1 MGRRFLL
8 LVAVFFAFQAS
19 AAHALHPGHTGEAG
33 MARNVGSASAAYAK
47 TDHWLPMGDGVS
59 LAATLYR
66 PDGAPPQ
73 GGWPAVLV
81 LHGLGQDRSVTN
93 AVAEAHLAPN
103 GYVVLTVDARGHG
116 ASGGQSSLVGP
127 REVADYAAAL
137 QWLRLQ
143 PSVSDTRVGA
153 LGFSLGGGSVWK
165 LLTAPGTRLA
175 AAVPVTTW
183 TSLYDALLPQGLAK
197 SGLIAYFY
205 NLLPPERWD
214 PAVTTLR
221 DDALQGRNDAA
232 IRAFAAQRSVR
243 ADLGR
248 IRTPVFMLQGRRDY
262 AFDMQ
267 EALAA
272 FGRLRGPKRMYLGD
286 LGHAPSANPPAEQA
300 YYFGQIRMWFD
311 RFLKGQ
317 LNGIDRRPRIEL
329 APDPWRSR
337 TYQASQVPARRV
349 LRLTFRGRRTIDGL
363 GGKVVRTVAPTRR
376 LNETFGHAL
385 VSVKASTPTGWSHVV
400 AVLSAI
406 TPRGGEIVVSQGG
419 VPTTT
424 LRSTTRNLT
433 IRLLSQATTIPRG
446 SRFRLTLAGVST
458 AQNPSNLL
466 YLTGPEATSRVS
478 LGEAKVVVPVLRR
491 PVSR

>member
-1 MGRRFLL
+1 VGRRILL
-8 LVAVFFAFQAS
+8 LAAVFFAFQAS
-19 AAHALHPGHTGEAG
+19 AAHAFTKTEHTL
-33 MARNVGSASAAYAK
+33 
-47 TDHWLPMGDGVS
+47 TMGDGVT
-59 LAATLYR
+59 LAASLYT
-66 PDGAPPQ
+66 PPGSSPP
-73 GGWPAVLV
+73 GGWPAVLA
-81 LHGLGQDRSVTN
+81 LHGLWQNRSATN
-93 AVAEAHLAPN
+93 TIAEAHLAPH
-103 GYVVLTVDARGHG
+103 GYVVMTVDARGHG

-137 QWLRLQ
+137 QWLRLR
-143 PSVSDTRVGA
+143 PGVSDSRVGA

-183 TSLYDALLPQGLAK
+183 TSLYDALLPQGLVK
-197 SGLIAYFY
+197 SGLIAYFH

-221 DDALQGRNDAA
+221 NDAVQGRNDAA

-243 ADLGR
+243 GDLGR

-272 FGRLRGPKRMYLGD
+272 FGRLRGPKRIYLGG
-286 LGHAPSANPPAEQA
+286 LGHAPAPNPAAEQP
-300 YYFGQIRMWFD
+300 YYFGQIRLWFD

-317 LNGIDRRPRIEL
+317 LNGIDTRPRIEV
-329 APDPWRSR
+329 APDPWRGR
-337 TYQASQVPARRV
+337 TYQAAALPGRRV

-385 VSVKASTPTGWSHVV
+385 VSVKASTPTGWSHLV
-400 AVLSAI
+400 AVLSAL
-406 TPRGGEIVVSQGG
+406 TARGDEIVVSQGG

-424 LRSTTRNLT
+424 LRGTTRTLT
-433 IRLLSQATTIPRG
+433 IRLLSQSTTIPRG

-458 AQNPSNLL
+458 AQNPNNLL
-466 YLTGPEATSRVS
+466 YLTGPESASRLL
-478 LGEAKVVVPVLRR
+478 LGEAKVVLPVLRR